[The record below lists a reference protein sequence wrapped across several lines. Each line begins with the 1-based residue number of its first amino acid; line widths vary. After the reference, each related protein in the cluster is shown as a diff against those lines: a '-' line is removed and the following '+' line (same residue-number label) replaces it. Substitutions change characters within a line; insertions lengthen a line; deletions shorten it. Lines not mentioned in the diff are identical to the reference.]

1 MRLSKRERV
10 YLLTF
15 PVLGVM
21 LAAGLSAGAAEQPS
35 GALPDAIPDM
45 SGKILTVTG
54 PIDPS
59 QLGPTLMHEHIFIY
73 FTGVA
78 PKDGLLYRDTRKPD
92 SRITA
97 ATDLGAYHEPVS
109 FKNLWRRLTPEHL
122 TSYDNWTLTDLD
134 LAIEEVLHFKRWGG
148 NSIVDVTSI
157 GLGRDPK
164 ALRRVANAT
173 GLNIVMGAGY
183 YIKELHP
190 LDMDE
195 RTVEE
200 LAQGMIRDVTLG
212 AQGTSIRSGII
223 GEIGV
228 GGKPLSANEMKSTRA
243 SARAG
248 RATGAPILFHAGGR
262 GEEKFTVL
270 DAVASEGLD
279 LNRVIMGHAPYSNL
293 PLVRRLLERGV
304 YLEFDGLGE
313 VRSPLGQSEAQRVE
327 TIVQL
332 IRDGWAHRILLAH
345 DVCQKQMLK
354 AYGGMGYS
362 YVMEFILPE
371 LKRQGVTDD
380 QIEKIMVENPR
391 RVLTFAPPAPLQG
404 RETIR

>member
-1 MRLSKRERV
+1 MRLSKIERV
-10 YLLTF
+10 NLLTYL
-15 PVLGVM
+15 VLGAM

-35 GALPDAIPDM
+35 GAIPDM

-73 FTGVA
+73 VTGVA
-78 PKDGLLYRDTRKPD
+78 PKDGYLYRDIRRPD
-92 SRITA
+92 TRITA

-109 FKNLWRRLTPEHL
+109 LRNLGALRPGHL
-122 TSYDNWTLTDLD
+122 ASYDNSTLTDLD

-391 RVLTFAPPAPLQG
+391 RVLTFAPPAPLHVRG
-404 RETIR
+404 TIE

>member
-1 MRLSKRERV
+1 MRLSKKERAC
-10 YLLTF
+10 LLTF
-15 PVLGVM
+15 LVIGVT
-21 LAAGLSAGAAEQPS
+21 LAAGMSAGAAEQPS
-35 GALPDAIPDM
+35 GAIPDM
-45 SGKILTVTG
+45 SGKILTVSG

-78 PKDGLLYRDTRKPD
+78 PKDGYLYRTGYHRPHE
-92 SRITA
+92 RITA
-97 ATDLGAYHEPVS
+97 ATDLEAYHEPLS
-109 FKNLWRRLTPEHL
+109 LKNLGALRRGLL
-122 TSYDNWTLTDLD
+122 VSRDNFTLTDLD

-148 NSIVDVTSI
+148 NSMVDVTSI
-157 GLGRDPK
+157 GLGRDPE
-164 ALRRVANAT
+164 ALRQVANST
-173 GLNIVMGAGY
+173 GLNIVMGGGY
-183 YIKELHP
+183 YIKSLHP

-228 GGKPLSANEMKSTRA
+228 GGRPLSANEMKSIRA
-243 SARAG
+243 SARAA
-248 RATGAPILFHAGGR
+248 RATGVSILFHAGGR

-279 LNRVIMGHAPYSNL
+279 FNRVIMGHAPVSNL
-293 PLVRRLLERGV
+293 PLSRRLLERGV
-304 YLEFDGLGE
+304 YLEIEMIPPYIHRLGN
-313 VRSPLGQSEAQRVE
+313 L
-327 TIVQL
+327 VQL

-345 DVCQKQMLK
+345 DVCQKQQLR
-354 AYGGMGYS
+354 AYGGWGYS
-362 YVMEFILPE
+362 FVMEFVLPE
-371 LKRQGVTDD
+371 LKRRGVTDD

-391 RVLTFAPPAPLQG
+391 RVLTLAPPAPLHVRG
-404 RETIR
+404 TIE

>member
-1 MRLSKRERV
+1 MRLSKRERA

-15 PVLGVM
+15 LVIGVT
-21 LAAGLSAGAAEQPS
+21 LAAGLSAGTAEQPS
-35 GALPDAIPDM
+35 GAIPDM

-59 QLGPTLMHEHIFIY
+59 QLGPTLMHEHIFMY

-78 PKDGLLYRDTRKPD
+78 PKDGYLYRDTRKPD

-109 FKNLWRRLTPEHL
+109 LKNLWQRLTPGHL
-122 TSYDNWTLTDLD
+122 ASYDNWTLTDLN

-148 NSIVDVTSI
+148 KSIVDVTSI

-164 ALRRVANAT
+164 ALVRVANST
-173 GLNIVMGAGY
+173 GLDIVMGGGY
-183 YIKELHP
+183 YIKTMHP

-223 GEIGV
+223 GEIGI
-228 GGKPLSANEMKSTRA
+228 GGNPLSANEMKSIRA

-279 LNRVIMGHAPYSNL
+279 LNRVIMGHAPATDL

-304 YLEFDGLGE
+304 YLEFDGFGE
-313 VRSPLGQSEAQRVE
+313 VRSPLGKSEAQVVE
-327 TIVQL
+327 AIVQL
-332 IRDGWAHRILLAH
+332 IQDGWAHRLLLAH
-345 DVCQKQMLK
+345 DVCQKQMLR

-362 YVMEFILPE
+362 YVMEFVLPE
-371 LKRQGVTDD
+371 LKRLGVTDD

-391 RVLTFAPPAPLQG
+391 RVLTFAPPAPLHVRG
-404 RETIR
+404 TRE

>member
-1 MRLSKRERV
+1 MRLSKRQRV

-15 PVLGVM
+15 LVIGVT
-21 LAAGLSAGAAEQPS
+21 LAAGLSAGTAEQPS
-35 GALPDAIPDM
+35 GAIPDM

-59 QLGPTLMHEHIFIY
+59 QLGPTLMHEHIFLY

-78 PKDGLLYRDTRKPD
+78 PKDGYLYRTGYHRPHE
-92 SRITA
+92 RITA
-97 ATDLGAYHEPVS
+97 ATDLEAYHEPVS
-109 FKNLWRRLTPEHL
+109 LKNLGRLRRGLL
-122 TSYDNWTLTDLD
+122 VSRDNWTQTDLD

-148 NSIVDVTSI
+148 KSIVDVTSI
-157 GLGRDPK
+157 GLGRDPE
-164 ALRRVANAT
+164 ALRQVANLT
-173 GLNIVMGAGY
+173 GLNIVMGGGY
-183 YIKELHP
+183 YIKSLHP

-212 AQGTSIRSGII
+212 AEGTSIRSGII

-228 GGKPLSANEMKSTRA
+228 GGKPLSANEMKSIHA

-279 LNRVIMGHAPYSNL
+279 LNRVINGHAPFWNL
-293 PLVRRLLERGV
+293 PLSRRLLERGV
-304 YLEFDGLGE
+304 YLEFEMIPPYMHPGL
-313 VRSPLGQSEAQRVE
+313 RN
-327 TIVQL
+327 IVQL
-332 IRDGWAHRILLAH
+332 IQEGWAHRLLFAH
-345 DVCQKQMLK
+345 DVGHKHQLK
-354 AYGGMGYS
+354 AYGGWGYS
-362 YVMEFILPE
+362 YVMEFVLPE

-380 QIEKIMVENPR
+380 QIEKIMVGNPR
-391 RVLTFAPPAPLQG
+391 RVLTFAPPAPLHVRG
-404 RETIR
+404 TIE

>member
-1 MRLSKRERV
+1 MRLSKIERV
-10 YLLTF
+10 NLLTYL
-15 PVLGVM
+15 VLGAM

-35 GALPDAIPDM
+35 GAIPDM

-73 FTGVA
+73 VTGVA
-78 PKDGLLYRDTRKPD
+78 PKDGYLYRDIRRPDTR
-92 SRITA
+92 IMA

-109 FKNLWRRLTPEHL
+109 LRNLGALRTGHL
-122 TSYDNWTLTDLD
+122 ASYDNSTLTDLD

-164 ALRRVANAT
+164 GLRQVANAT

-183 YIKELHP
+183 HVKELHP

-200 LAQGMIRDVTLG
+200 LTQGMIRDVTLG

-228 GGKPLSANEMKSTRA
+228 GGKPLSANEMKSARA

-262 GEEKFTVL
+262 GDEKFTVL

-293 PLVRRLLERGV
+293 PLARRLLERGV
-304 YLEFDGLGE
+304 YLEFDGFGE

-332 IRDGWAHRILLAH
+332 IRDGWAHRLLLAH
-345 DVCQKQMLK
+345 DVCQKKMLK
-354 AYGGMGYS
+354 AYGGMGFS
-362 YVMEFILPE
+362 YVSEFVLPE

-391 RVLTFAPPAPLQG
+391 RVLTFAPPAPLHVRG
-404 RETIR
+404 TIE

>member
-78 PKDGLLYRDTRKPD
+78 PKDGYLYRTGYHRPHE
-92 SRITA
+92 RITA
-97 ATDLGAYHEPVS
+97 AKDLGAYHEPVS
-109 FKNLWRRLTPEHL
+109 LKNLGALRTGHL
-122 TSYDNWTLTDLD
+122 VSYDNWTLTDLD

-164 ALRRVANAT
+164 ALRQVANST

-183 YIKELHP
+183 YIKSLHP

-228 GGKPLSANEMKSTRA
+228 GGNPLSANEMKSVRA

-279 LNRVIMGHAPYSNL
+279 LNRVIIGHAPATDL
-293 PLVRRLLERGV
+293 PFAKRLLERGV
-304 YLEFDGLGE
+304 YLEFDGFGE

-327 TIVQL
+327 AIVQL
-332 IRDGWAHRILLAH
+332 IQDGWAHRLLLAH
-345 DVCQKQMLK
+345 DVCQKKMLR
-354 AYGGMGYS
+354 AYGGMGFS
-362 YVMEFILPE
+362 YVMKFVLPE
-371 LKRQGVTDD
+371 LKRLGVTDD
-380 QIEKIMVENPR
+380 QIEKIMVENPK

-404 RETIR
+404 RGTIR